1 MNRKIKSY
9 LKTFFLTI
17 AILNVIAF
25 IPLLFHDF
33 FIQFDPCLSQAYI
46 KSSEYLNMEAYK
58 LQRLKKEKPDD
69 YRLNIELARIYM
81 KLTYYVLAQN
91 EYEEALKKEK
101 NKSFIYFELADCY
114 IIRNKYDE
122 ALSLIENI
130 EIRKSK
136 NFINNKIKFYITI
149 MNAYY
154 NNEEYYKS
162 YKIYNKIK
170 KYYPDTKSIPKIINK
185 MYYKIGLTLCDR
197 YVLDGKKEE
206 ALELL
211 NELSQIN
218 DSNIINYKL
227 GLLYYEQNPEKAL
240 KYFEKVYKSDYSIIN
255 YDLYKRLLENLQTRA
270 YYNNDNVLMELYE
283 LKLKRLNFNLN
294 TKYILDDDFDIN
306 IIKSKVYM
314 LKPLKYVVIEFEVKN
329 NTNLNYKNLEM
340 TLVYETDD
348 RIVKEKTFRL
358 LNPKNKPIQANE
370 NSKKIKIRKMYYIG
384 FNNNYNKYTE
394 NKIKIYL
401 KKNKKTDK
409 TLIGTLTLS

>member
-46 KSSEYLNMEAYK
+46 KSSEYLNLEAYK

-114 IIRNKYDE
+114 IIRKKYDE

-136 NFINNKIKFYITI
+136 NFIN
-149 MNAYY
+149 
-154 NNEEYYKS
+154 
-162 YKIYNKIK
+162 KIYNKIK

>member
-33 FIQFDPCLSQAYI
+33 FIQFDPCLSQSFV
-46 KSSEYLNMEAYK
+46 KSSEYLNLEAYK
-58 LQRLKKEKPDD
+58 LQLLKKEKPDD
-69 YRLNIELARIYM
+69 YRLNLELARIYM
-81 KLTYYVLAQN
+81 KLTYYVLAQT

-114 IIRNKYDE
+114 IIRKKYDK
-122 ALSLIENI
+122 ALSLIENL

-136 NFINNKIKFYITI
+136 NFINNKIKFYINI

-162 YKIYNKIK
+162 YNIYNKIK

-227 GLLYYEQNPEKAL
+227 GLIYYEQNPEKAL
-240 KYFEKVYKSDYSIIN
+240 EYFEKVYKSDYSIIN
-255 YDLYKRLLENLQTRA
+255 YDLYKRLLENLEMKA
-270 YYNNDNVLMELYE
+270 YYNNDNVLMELYQ

-294 TKYILDDDFDIN
+294 TKYILDDDFDVHIL
-306 IIKSKVYM
+306 KSKVYI
-314 LKPLKYVVIEFEVKN
+314 LKPLKYIVVEFEVKN

-358 LNPKNKPIQANE
+358 LNSKNKPIQANE
-370 NSKKIKIRKMYYIG
+370 DSKKIKIRKICYIG
-384 FNNNYNKYTE
+384 FNNNYNDYTE

>member
-46 KSSEYLNMEAYK
+46 KSSEYLILEAYK

-91 EYEEALKKEK
+91 EYEEALEKEK

-114 IIRNKYDE
+114 IILKKYDE
-122 ALSLIENI
+122 ALSLIENL

-197 YVLDGKKEE
+197 YVIEGKKEE

-211 NELSQIN
+211 NELSQIS

-255 YDLYKRLLENLQTRA
+255 YDLYKRLLENLQIRA
-270 YYNNDNVLMELYE
+270 YYNNDKVLMELYE

-306 IIKSKVYM
+306 ILKSKVYM
-314 LKPLKYVVIEFEVKN
+314 LKPLKYVVVEFEVKN

-358 LNPKNKPIQANE
+358 LNSKNKPIQANE